1 MKLHERRFSEVEERI
16 KDLLINSDKDIGVA
30 IDHQRFFQRPLEKEG
45 FTSEEIIYTIRG
57 LAGKG
62 YFEPYDR
69 NSGDS
74 LATLKLTQ
82 LGRDEWLLG
91 ASHHN
96 IGNKIFLSYSTAD
109 KLLAGEIKKELGLFG
124 FDVFLAHETIELSE
138 EFHEK
143 IINELQAC
151 NFFLALRTS
160 SFTANS
166 SYPDQ
171 ECGMAVAFG
180 KKIIPLIINTSP
192 ATYGF
197 LHLRQGFRFDPVKVK
212 ESCKRLSEKLVKK

>member
-1 MKLHERRFSEVEERI
+1 MKLHERRFSEVEKRI
-16 KDLLINSDKDIGVA
+16 KDMLINSDKDIGVA

-45 FTSEEIIYTIRG
+45 FTAEEIIYTIRG

-62 YFEPYDR
+62 YFAPYDR

-91 ASHHN
+91 ASHDA
-96 IGNKIFLSYSTAD
+96 GKKVFLSYSTID
-109 KLLAGEIKKELGLFG
+109 KKLAGEIKKGLDAVG

-143 IINELQAC
+143 IIKELQVC
-151 NFFLALRTS
+151 DYFLALRTK
-160 SFTANS
+160 SFTTSS

-180 KKIIPLIINTSP
+180 KKIIPLIIDTKPS
-192 ATYGF
+192 TYGF
-197 LHLRQGFRFDPVKVK
+197 LHLRQGFRFDPTKVK
-212 ESCKRLSEKLVKK
+212 KSCKKLSEKLTKE